1 MQINVSKF
9 IGGTVGVIS
18 LALVFGFGYL
28 AFDLF
33 FGGDTV
39 DVPTLEN
46 VNTNL
51 LGPKMQ
57 KAAAAL
63 INATDKISLKEDK
76 ALSFTKSE
84 LYKRFVD
91 MPEDVPLSDSRG
103 RPDPFVP
110 YVAP

>member
-1 MQINVSKF
+1 MQINLSKF
-9 IGGTVGVIS
+9 IGGMVGVIS
-18 LALVFGFGYL
+18 LVMVIGFGYL

-33 FGGDTV
+33 FGGNDV
-39 DVPTLEN
+39 NVPTLEN
-46 VNTNL
+46 VNTSI